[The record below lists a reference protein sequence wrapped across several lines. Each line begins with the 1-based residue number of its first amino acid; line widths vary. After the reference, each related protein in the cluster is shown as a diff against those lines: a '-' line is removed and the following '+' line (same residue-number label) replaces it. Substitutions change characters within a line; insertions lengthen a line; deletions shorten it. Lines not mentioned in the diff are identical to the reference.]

1 MARGDG
7 GDWLCTPCEYVST
20 SCPELV
26 ILGTVDED
34 VAGGV
39 AGEEEV
45 AGRDQDAQAGNPG
58 GRHRHFLD
66 RNGQYCSLLYE
77 TYQK

>member
-7 GDWLCTPCEYVST
+7 GDWLCTPCEYVSA

-66 RNGQYCSLLYE
+66 GNGNYS
-77 TYQK
+77 